1 MLTKDPLMAV
11 RVKKK
16 VSFPS
21 RRRSSVIGIDRSA
34 EGLFLSNVC
43 VKSVFP
49 KSLEAGD
56 KYYSLRFNSTT
67 LQ

>member
-1 MLTKDPLMAV
+1 MLTKLPLVAV
-11 RVKKK
+11 RVRKN

-21 RRRSSVIGIDRSA
+21 RRRSSVIGIDRLT
-34 EGLFLSNVC
+34 EGLVLSNVC

-56 KYYSLRFNSTT
+56 KHVH
-67 LQ
+67 